1 MSIGD
6 TVIMYDPAGR
16 TYHFGTING
25 PCVPS
30 TNDVDITYRRNVSWD
45 KSVSRDRLS
54 ATSKNSLG
62 SIQTIFSVNETVFA
76 DLNQTTATSHIGD
89 SPSFDDEM
97 NEEEALAATYENG
110 IELIKDHVQELDS

>member
-1 MSIGD
+1 M
-6 TVIMYDPAGR
+6 
-16 TYHFGTING
+16 
-25 PCVPS
+25 
-30 TNDVDITYRRNVSWD
+30 SWD